1 MDERRDDARN
11 KKEKN
16 GQPKIGF
23 IFGDAMTS
31 TKGDTIKDGLGLSSN
46 HNDASI
52 MNRVF
57 AFEVVC
63 GEIEFMMYI
72 SHDQTIDKG
81 ANLAGKSFL
90 I

>member
-1 MDERRDDARN
+1 
-11 KKEKN
+11 
-16 GQPKIGF
+16 
-23 IFGDAMTS
+23 MTS

-57 AFEVVC
+57 AFEVMC

-81 ANLAGKSFL
+81 ANLAGERFL
-90 I
+90 ILNINIHSLTYWVSGTS